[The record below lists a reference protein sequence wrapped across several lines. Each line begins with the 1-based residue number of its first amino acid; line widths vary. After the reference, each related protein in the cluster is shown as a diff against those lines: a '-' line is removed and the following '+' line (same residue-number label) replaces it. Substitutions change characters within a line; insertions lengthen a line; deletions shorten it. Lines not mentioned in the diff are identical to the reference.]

1 MKVSDPA
8 NKLSCGGETNSKK
21 SSSSGW
27 ISLVPARKKCVKVS
41 GYEPTNVYPS
51 SICKLFYSC
60 VSSPKQVPFPY
71 DEFLK
76 LYNWK
81 DFDSVPCGLINCG
94 NRYDGIILATVTT
107 CSVYT

>member
-1 MKVSDPA
+1 MNLQMCIHQVSA
-8 NKLSCGGETNSKK
+8 NFF
-21 SSSSGW
+21 
-27 ISLVPARKKCVKVS
+27 IRV
-41 GYEPTNVYPS
+41 
-51 SICKLFYSC
+51 
-60 VSSPKQVPFPY
+60 SPKQVPFPY